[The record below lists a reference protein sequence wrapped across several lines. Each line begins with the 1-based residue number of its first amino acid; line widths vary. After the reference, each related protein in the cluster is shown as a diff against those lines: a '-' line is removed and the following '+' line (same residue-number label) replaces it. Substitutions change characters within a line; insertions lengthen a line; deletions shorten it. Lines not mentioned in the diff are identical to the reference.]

1 MAQALRRWHTEKV
14 LRIALG
20 HETRQAHHMEKR
32 ELSTRLGATGE
43 PGAFMLDTAVH
54 DAAQEVIAGDV
65 ESALIATG
73 VITSLT

>member
-1 MAQALRRWHTEKV
+1 
-14 LRIALG
+14 
-20 HETRQAHHMEKR
+20 MEKR